1 MHHICIYKLT
11 REKRTVR
18 TRPFT
23 YRCRAQ
29 TYLLLYVSVETAS
42 IVMGSSKKK
51 KKKKE
56 YKLRLESRTLVNWDI
71 IKGRDIALKIVKSDN
86 SLLFNLRIRFM
97 RNFRLFLF
105 KS

>member
-11 REKRTVR
+11 REKRTVC

-51 KKKKE
+51 KKRIR
-56 YKLRLESRTLVNWDI
+56 KLRLESRTLVNWDI
-71 IKGRDIALKIVKSDN
+71 IKDRDIALKIVKSDN

>member
-11 REKRTVR
+11 REKRTVC

-51 KKKKE
+51 KKRIR
-56 YKLRLESRTLVNWDI
+56 KLRLESRTLVNWDI

-86 SLLFNLRIRFM
+86 SLLFNLRIRFV

>member
-11 REKRTVR
+11 REKRTVC

-51 KKKKE
+51 KRIR
-56 YKLRLESRTLVNWDI
+56 KLRLESRTLVNWDI